1 MSRLAFWRRSP
12 AKETTIITRPPEQQR
27 FRWLGGR
34 RYLAGVPYALPKD
47 FREVQRLDFQHFF
60 LRHAMRGNFL
70 APVNQPKSILDVGC
84 GTGRWAMEIAAQFPS
99 ANVVGL
105 DLILPDDAALTLGH
119 GLERR
124 PENVVFVEGN
134 VLNGLPFADGSF
146 DFVYMRL
153 LFMGIPARDWPR
165 VIGEL
170 ARVTRPGGWVE
181 SLETLRIGS
190 ERSPAL
196 KIIIEWGNEL
206 LKRRGID
213 PMIVRSIP
221 ELMRASGLAQIT
233 TRELPK
239 EAQTQHGRNSRRTSG
254 LAMVEHLKPQIV
266 AQGIARSEEY
276 DRVAVEAKSELE
288 QDKESRGMP
297 AYVTF
302 GQRPVFA

>member
-1 MSRLAFWRRSP
+1 MSRFIFWRRAPEKIASP
-12 AKETTIITRPPEQQR
+12 VSQSSEQR
-27 FRWLGGR
+27 FRWIGGR
-34 RYLAGVPYALPKD
+34 RYVADVPYALPKD

-60 LRHAMRGNFL
+60 LRHAMRGNYL
-70 APVNQPKSILDVGC
+70 APIGKPKSILDVGC
-84 GTGRWAMEIAAQFPS
+84 GTGRWTMEVATQFPQ

-105 DLILPDDAALTLGH
+105 DLILPDNVTLTLGH

-134 VLNGLPFADGSF
+134 VLNGLPFADASF

-153 LFMGIPARDWPR
+153 LFMGIPARDWPK
-165 VIGEL
+165 VISEL

-213 PMIVRSIP
+213 PMIVRRVP
-221 ELMRASGLAQIT
+221 ELMRASGLTQIT

-239 EAQTQHGRNSRRTSG
+239 ETQTQHGRNSRRTSG

-276 DRVAVEAKSELE
+276 DRVAVEAKAELE

-302 GQRPVFA
+302 GQRPGLA